1 MKQFNGFFYHCA
13 AGRTDDNGILDPLVY
28 YLRGTTNMPQ
38 GDKPLGRSELLGP
51 ARDFADFCE
60 AEFEQR
66 RNSDAP
72 FDEDSYRKAM
82 EIVLRKLVG
91 PTEPGEA

>member
-1 MKQFNGFFYHCA
+1 MS
-13 AGRTDDNGILDPLVY
+13 
-28 YLRGTTNMPQ
+28 Q

-51 ARDFADFCE
+51 ARDFAEFCE

-66 RNSDAP
+66 RNADAP

-82 EIVLRKLVG
+82 EIVLRKLAA
-91 PTEPGEA
+91 PGEDEET